1 MNIDPEVFKARNGY
15 RATQGATQAPLL
27 DTSNLD
33 SSYDWRDHGAVNPI
47 KDQGQCGSCWAFSTV
62 ANVEGVGAVET
73 GNLLS
78 LSEQQLVDC
87 DSVDQGCNGGLPS
100 NAFQFMIDQGMG
112 LEKESAYPYTAADG
126 TCTKSA
132 SLYKA
137 MISAWH
143 QISTDETQIAAA
155 VQQYGPLSIGINANT
170 FQFYSGGVSDPLLC
184 NKQAL
189 DHGVAIVGFGTA
201 SGKDYWTIRNS
212 WGTSWGEQGYIR
224 MVRGKGACGLNTDV
238 TTATG
243 VNTQMLTMSDDR
255 EKYEEWKALYGSNG
269 GEEEFEVFQSN
280 LRVLGVVQDNDASA
294 TYSHLTPFMNID
306 PEVFKARNGYRATTG
321 ATQAPLLD
329 ASNVAASYDWRDHG
343 AVNPIKDQGQ
353 CGSCWAFSTVANI
366 EGVGAVETGK
376 LLDLSEQ
383 QLVDCETTDAGC
395 NGGLPSNAFQY
406 MIDNGMGLEGESAY
420 PYTAKDGTCK
430 ASQAQEKAF
439 ITAWHQTSTDETQ
452 IAAALQQYG
461 PLSIGINA
469 NTMQFYSGGVANPS
483 KILCNPSALDHGV
496 AIVGFGTAD
505 GQDYWT
511 IRNSWGSS
519 WGEAGYIRMVRGSGA
534 CGLNTDVTTA
544 TGVSTQTSVQV

>member
-1 MNIDPEVFKARNGY
+1 MLTMSDDREKYEEWKALYGSNGGEEEFEVFQSNLRVLGVVQDNDASATYSHLTPFMNIDPEVFKARNGY
-15 RATQGATQAPLL
+15 RATTGATQAPLL
-27 DTSNLD
+27 DVSNVAA
-33 SSYDWRDHGAVNPI
+33 SYDWRDHGAVNPI

-243 VNTQMLTMSDDR
+243 VNTQSL
-255 EKYEEWKALYGSNG
+255 
-269 GEEEFEVFQSN
+269 V
-280 LRVLGVVQDNDASA
+280 
-294 TYSHLTPFMNID
+294 
-306 PEVFKARNGYRATTG
+306 
-321 ATQAPLLD
+321 
-329 ASNVAASYDWRDHG
+329 
-343 AVNPIKDQGQ
+343 
-353 CGSCWAFSTVANI
+353 TV
-366 EGVGAVETGK
+366 
-376 LLDLSEQ
+376 
-383 QLVDCETTDAGC
+383 
-395 NGGLPSNAFQY
+395 
-406 MIDNGMGLEGESAY
+406 
-420 PYTAKDGTCK
+420 
-430 ASQAQEKAF
+430 
-439 ITAWHQTSTDETQ
+439 
-452 IAAALQQYG
+452 
-461 PLSIGINA
+461 
-469 NTMQFYSGGVANPS
+469 
-483 KILCNPSALDHGV
+483 
-496 AIVGFGTAD
+496 
-505 GQDYWT
+505 
-511 IRNSWGSS
+511 
-519 WGEAGYIRMVRGSGA
+519 
-534 CGLNTDVTTA
+534 
-544 TGVSTQTSVQV
+544 

>member
-1 MNIDPEVFKARNGY
+1 MSRFVAASAVLAAAEAGTLSLTFSDCGSKHGKVSGLSPTSFSTGTTATITGTGTIDEDVTSASIKATISALGTQLTSCSGDGTKDIVCNLPLNTGSITVPALPLPLKAGTLNLPVKVTTSASIPASLASVDIHLTGDDQNGESAICLDVHTSASVSSSDDRAKYAEWQAAFGSNGGEEEFEVFQSNLRLIEQLQADDASATYSHLTPFANIKPEDFKKRNGY

-62 ANVEGVGAVET
+62 AN
-73 GNLLS
+73 
-78 LSEQQLVDC
+78 
-87 DSVDQGCNGGLPS
+87 
-100 NAFQFMIDQGMG
+100 
-112 LEKESAYPYTAADG
+112 
-126 TCTKSA
+126 
-132 SLYKA
+132 
-137 MISAWH
+137 
-143 QISTDETQIAAA
+143 
-155 VQQYGPLSIGINANT
+155 
-170 FQFYSGGVSDPLLC
+170 
-184 NKQAL
+184 
-189 DHGVAIVGFGTA
+189 
-201 SGKDYWTIRNS
+201 
-212 WGTSWGEQGYIR
+212 
-224 MVRGKGACGLNTDV
+224 
-238 TTATG
+238 
-243 VNTQMLTMSDDR
+243 
-255 EKYEEWKALYGSNG
+255 
-269 GEEEFEVFQSN
+269 
-280 LRVLGVVQDNDASA
+280 
-294 TYSHLTPFMNID
+294 
-306 PEVFKARNGYRATTG
+306 
-321 ATQAPLLD
+321 
-329 ASNVAASYDWRDHG
+329 
-343 AVNPIKDQGQ
+343 
-353 CGSCWAFSTVANI
+353 I

-383 QLVDCETTDAGC
+383 QLVDCDSADSGC

-420 PYTAKDGTCK
+420 PYTAKDGTCTESK
-430 ASQAQEKAF
+430 AQEKAF

-469 NTMQFYSGGVANPS
+469 NTLQFYTGGVANPS
-483 KILCNPSALDHGV
+483 KFLCSPSALDHGV

-519 WGEAGYIRMVRGSGA
+519 WGESGYFRMVRGTGA

>member
-1 MNIDPEVFKARNGY
+1 MARLVLASAVVAADAATLSLTYSDCGSTHGHIESMSPTSFPTGKEVTITGVGTIDEDITAVSMTATVSALGTQLCKVTGDGKSDLSCALPLGAATITIPALPFPLAKGTLSLPVKVTSAAAVPPSLAALDINLKGNDQNGASAICLDAHTTASVSSGDDAAKYEEWKAAFGSNGGEEEFAVFQSNLRLIEQLQVDDPAATYSHMTPFANISPEVFKTRNGY
-15 RATQGATQAPLL
+15 RPTVGATQAPLL
-27 DTSNLD
+27 DVSNLD
-33 SSYDWRDHGAVNPI
+33 S
-47 KDQGQCGSCWAFSTV
+47 
-62 ANVEGVGAVET
+62 
-73 GNLLS
+73 
-78 LSEQQLVDC
+78 
-87 DSVDQGCNGGLPS
+87 
-100 NAFQFMIDQGMG
+100 
-112 LEKESAYPYTAADG
+112 
-126 TCTKSA
+126 
-132 SLYKA
+132 
-137 MISAWH
+137 
-143 QISTDETQIAAA
+143 
-155 VQQYGPLSIGINANT
+155 
-170 FQFYSGGVSDPLLC
+170 
-184 NKQAL
+184 
-189 DHGVAIVGFGTA
+189 
-201 SGKDYWTIRNS
+201 
-212 WGTSWGEQGYIR
+212 
-224 MVRGKGACGLNTDV
+224 
-238 TTATG
+238 
-243 VNTQMLTMSDDR
+243 
-255 EKYEEWKALYGSNG
+255 
-269 GEEEFEVFQSN
+269 
-280 LRVLGVVQDNDASA
+280 
-294 TYSHLTPFMNID
+294 
-306 PEVFKARNGYRATTG
+306 
-321 ATQAPLLD
+321 
-329 ASNVAASYDWRDHG
+329 SYDWRDHG

-383 QLVDCETTDAGC
+383 QLVDCETIDAGC

-544 TGVSTQTSVQV
+544 TGISTQTSVQV